1 MKYKKIIS
9 TILYQLYTT
18 HFRSSS
24 SSLIV
29 KLISAHTIKSGKER
43 GGKEKKR
50 EKVFFSVPLIIMEYI
65 YTVLLSFYFSLFKII
80 WSLEKFKFKVILM
93 RQNGIFSISRQ

>member
-1 MKYKKIIS
+1 MKNFS
-9 TILYQLYTT
+9 TIPTLHHALS
-18 HFRSSS
+18 FFSS

-50 EKVFFSVPLIIMEYI
+50 EKVFFFCSPYYNRVYI
-65 YTVLLSFYFSLFKII
+65 LLSFYFSLLSFQDHLESRKIQ
-80 WSLEKFKFKVILM
+80 V
-93 RQNGIFSISRQ
+93 

>member
-1 MKYKKIIS
+1 MKKFFNS
-9 TILYQLYTT
+9 TPRTFVLL
-18 HFRSSS
+18 FFSS

-50 EKVFFSVPLIIMEYI
+50 EKVFFFCSVPLIIIEYI
-65 YTVLLSFYFSLFKII
+65 YIIKFLLLTSLF
-80 WSLEKFKFKVILM
+80 
-93 RQNGIFSISRQ
+93 SRSFGV

>member
-1 MKYKKIIS
+1 MKNFS
-9 TILYQLYTT
+9 TIPTLHHALS
-18 HFRSSS
+18 FFSS

-50 EKVFFSVPLIIMEYI
+50 EKVFFSVPLIIIEYI
-65 YTVLLSFYFSLFKII
+65 YILLSFYFSLLSFQDHLESRKIQ
-80 WSLEKFKFKVILM
+80 V
-93 RQNGIFSISRQ
+93 